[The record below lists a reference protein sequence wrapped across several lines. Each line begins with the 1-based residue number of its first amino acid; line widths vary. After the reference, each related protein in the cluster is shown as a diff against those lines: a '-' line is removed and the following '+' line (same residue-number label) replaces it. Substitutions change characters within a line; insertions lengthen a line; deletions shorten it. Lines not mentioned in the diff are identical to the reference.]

1 MIVASNGEGIFSD
14 LTLIDKPDDQT
25 QYFRIKSSLIDET
38 TIKDVY
44 GEEFFKSHQIEIPIK
59 FRKCTWGEWISE

>member
-1 MIVASNGEGIFSD
+1 MIVATNGEGKFFD

-25 QYFRIKSSLIDET
+25 MYFKIKSSLIDEN

-44 GEEFFKSHQIEIPIK
+44 GSEFY
-59 FRKCTWGEWISE
+59 